1 MTADDKYSLCNNENL
16 MESNEM
22 QQSQNIKAFFQA
34 FAQFLEATS
43 NFKNFEKK
51 DYPSSLC
58 IFEITDC
65 ERHG

>member
-1 MTADDKYSLCNNENL
+1 

-22 QQSQNIKAFFQA
+22 QQSKNIKAFFQA

-51 DYPSSLC
+51 DYPSSYVFSKLQ
-58 IFEITDC
+58 TVKGMV
-65 ERHG
+65 RQSSK

>member
-1 MTADDKYSLCNNENL
+1 

-22 QQSQNIKAFFQA
+22 QQSKNIKAFFQA

-43 NFKNFEKK
+43 NFNNFEKK